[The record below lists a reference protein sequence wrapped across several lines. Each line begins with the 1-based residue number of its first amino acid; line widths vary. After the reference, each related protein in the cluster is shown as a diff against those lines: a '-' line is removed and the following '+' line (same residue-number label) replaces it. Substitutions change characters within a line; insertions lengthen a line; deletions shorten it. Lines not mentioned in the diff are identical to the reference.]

1 MEGNVVNSSENIE
14 AKIVILG
21 EQSESRLYFYLVGI
35 DNLMEFLDV
44 GKTSFVVVF
53 NPEGS
58 SEGRNKLNC
67 VSSTIGASFVTCRVR
82 VKEKSVR
89 MQVGVSVA
97 SLLLQSN

>member
-1 MEGNVVNSSENIE
+1 MWPTLVKISKPKSSFWGNKVRAVCIFISTVVG
-14 AKIVILG
+14 V
-21 EQSESRLYFYLVGI
+21 